1 VPTIFSIA
9 SDAGRLGELSLLCR
23 GLCRNRGFCPL
34 ERAARRFAESAITA
48 CGLASERTCESSAGI
63 FGSRAKNAAVMAD
76 EVMFRARV
84 LASGIEI
91 VLMLIQPVR
100 R

>member
-1 VPTIFSIA
+1 M
-9 SDAGRLGELSLLCR
+9 
-23 GLCRNRGFCPL
+23 
-34 ERAARRFAESAITA
+34 
-48 CGLASERTCESSAGI
+48 SS
-63 FGSRAKNAAVMAD
+63 FGSLAKNAVVMAD
-76 EVMFRARV
+76 EVMFRALG